1 MSIVEQILGK
11 DKLHNIMIENL
22 KKQIKERKETLAK
35 KYTNMIDIFNDV
47 LSYVRE
53 NGMTENLQTFLSKY
67 NIKNATEEEK
77 LLFEQ
82 IMNQQIGKQ
91 KKEVYQPIPL
101 FSIRKSTK
109 MLQEELNR
117 NNPET

>member
-1 MSIVEQILGK
+1 MGK
-11 DKLHNIMIENL
+11 DKLHNVMIENL
-22 KKQIKERKETLAK
+22 KKIKERKETPAK
-35 KYTNMIDIFNDV
+35 KYNNMIDIFNDV

-53 NGMTENLQTFLSKY
+53 NGMIENLQTFLSKY

-82 IMNQQIGKQ
+82 IMNQQIEKQ